1 MVPKMWSGVPPE
13 DLLTPEPALP
23 TQFRDVWHRSRAISS
38 ERALVLSVMW
48 QALIDLR
55 KHRFAKR
62 RQHQRLYLEAYQ
74 WVASN
79 DRCWPF
85 SFVNLCEF
93 LNLSPESTRQEL
105 LEDAAPPYGEIPAAI
120 QPEVVEEAA

>member
-23 TQFRDVWHRSRAISS
+23 TQFKDVWYRSRAISA
-38 ERALVLSVMW
+38 ERALILAVMW

-55 KHRFAKR
+55 KHRFAQR
-62 RQHQRLYLEAYQ
+62 RQQQRLYMEAYD

-79 DRCWPF
+79 DRSWPF
-85 SFVNLCEF
+85 SFVNLCEL
-93 LNLSPESTRQEL
+93 LNLSPESARREL
-105 LEDAAPPYGEIPAAI
+105 LEDAAPPAVEIPTVI
-120 QPEVVEEAA
+120 TSDEVEEAA